1 MTIVLRLLREPL
13 VHFLVIGAL
22 LFALYTAVSGPPP
35 APVNRIVVSPERVE
49 QLAAGYQ
56 AVWRRAPTDDE
67 LRALVD
73 NYVRE
78 EIYYREALALGLDRD
93 DPIIRRRL
101 QQKMEFLTD
110 TGTDMLQPA
119 AGELE
124 AWYAANTERFR
135 DVPRLAITQ
144 VFLGQ
149 EPAADRI
156 ATAQAA
162 LRSTVDIDPLELS
175 ERSLLP
181 PRMKLSTPDA
191 VDGVFGAGFFDQ
203 IKALP
208 AGAWSKPVY
217 SGYGAHLVRVDDSRP
232 ARLLTLED
240 VHDAVLR
247 EWRFEKAG
255 ALREQVYQQLRE
267 DYTVELPAGMSL
279 EIP

>member
-13 VHFLVIGAL
+13 LHFLVIGAL

-35 APVNRIVVSPERVE
+35 TPVNRIVVSPERVE

-56 AVWRRAPTDDE
+56 AVWRHAPTDDE

-78 EIYYREALALGLDRD
+78 EVYYREALALGLDRD
-93 DPIIRRRL
+93 DPVIRRRL

-110 TGTDMLQPA
+110 TGTDKLQPV

-124 AWYAANTERFR
+124 AWYAANAERFK

-149 EPAADRI
+149 EPGADRI

-162 LRSTVDIDPLELS
+162 LRSTADIDPLALS
-175 ERSLLP
+175 VRSLLP

-191 VDGVFGAGFFDQ
+191 VDAVFGAGFFDQ
-203 IKALP
+203 LRSLP
-208 AGAWSKPVY
+208 AGTWSEPVY
-217 SGYGAHLVRVDDSRP
+217 SGYGTHLVRVDDSQP

-247 EWRFEKAG
+247 EWTFEKAG
-255 ALREQVYQQLRE
+255 ELHEQVYQRLRE
-267 DYTVELPAGMSL
+267 GYTVELPAGMSVQT
-279 EIP
+279 P